1 MSLQGLMAPGD
12 QLRQCA
18 PGSALR
24 ALTDG
29 SGGSGG
35 GARAAAPAA
44 KQITEVVHDSDRSGE
59 EEEGAFEN

>member
-29 SGGSGG
+29 SGGGG

-44 KQITEVVHDSDRSGE
+44 KQITEVVHDSDRWGE